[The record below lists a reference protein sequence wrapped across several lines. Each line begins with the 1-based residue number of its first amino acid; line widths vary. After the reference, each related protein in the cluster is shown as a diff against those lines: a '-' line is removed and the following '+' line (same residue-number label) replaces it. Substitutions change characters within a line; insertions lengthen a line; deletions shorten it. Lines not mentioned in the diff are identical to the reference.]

1 MPSDLGRMVRI
12 SSPATE
18 MTLFT
23 SEARMTPGSSRERRI
38 ILAAALTALALVAL
52 DQITKTLV
60 LHRIGLHERITV
72 IPGFFDLTHLTNKG
86 AAWGMFHNLPWIPF
100 AISIAA
106 FVLLIVFLR
115 KLAAGWPERCFAL
128 LMVASGIAGNCTDRL
143 WHGAVI
149 DFLRF
154 HWGDVAE
161 WPSFNV
167 ADSAICCGVA
177 LFVISSFFRPEN
189 KSEAKRDDSGGTAK
203 SA

>member
-1 MPSDLGRMVRI
+1 MKF
-12 SSPATE
+12 
-18 MTLFT
+18 FT
-23 SEARMTPGSSRERRI
+23 AEARMTPGSSRERRI
-38 ILAAALTALALVAL
+38 ILAAAVTAVALVIL
-52 DQITKTLV
+52 DQVTKTLV
-60 LHRIGLHERITV
+60 LHHIELHDHITV

-86 AAWGMFHNLPWIPF
+86 AAWGMFHDLPWLPF

-106 FVLLIVFLR
+106 FVLLILFLR
-115 KLAAGWPERCFAL
+115 KLSAGWPERCFAL

-154 HWGDVAE
+154 HWRDLAE

-177 LFVISSFFRPEN
+177 LFVISSFFRPED
-189 KSEAKRDDSGGTAK
+189 KTEAKRNDGGDAAK

>member
-1 MPSDLGRMVRI
+1 MKFF
-12 SSPATE
+12 SP
-18 MTLFT
+18 
-23 SEARMTPGSSRERRI
+23 EARMTPGSARERRV
-38 ILAAALTALALVAL
+38 ILAAAIFALVLVIL
-52 DQITKTLV
+52 DQATKILV
-60 LHRIGLHERITV
+60 LRNIELHERVTV
-72 IPGFFDLTHLTNKG
+72 IPGFFDLTHVTNKG
-86 AAWGMFHNLPWIPF
+86 AAWGMFQNLPWIPF
-100 AISIAA
+100 GISIAA

-115 KLAAGWPERCFAL
+115 KLSSGWPERCFAL
-128 LMVASGIAGNCTDRL
+128 LMVMSGIAGNCSDRL

-154 HWGDVAE
+154 YWRNLE

-189 KSEAKRDDSGGTAK
+189 KSEAKQDDADNAAK

>member
-1 MPSDLGRMVRI
+1 MHLSVRHLF
-12 SSPATE
+12 PA
-18 MTLFT
+18 MMKLFT
-23 SEARMTPGSSRERRI
+23 SEANVAPGSVRERRV
-38 ILAAALTALALVAL
+38 ILAAALTALALVIL
-52 DQITKTLV
+52 DQVTKTLV
-60 LHRIGLHERITV
+60 IQRIRLHERIAV
-72 IPGFFDLTHLTNKG
+72 IPGFFDLTHVTNKG

-100 AISIAA
+100 AISIVA

-115 KLAAGWPERCFAL
+115 KLSCGWPERVFAL
-128 LMVASGIAGNCTDRL
+128 LMVASGIVGNCTDRL

-154 HWGDVAE
+154 HWQEVAE

-167 ADSAICCGVA
+167 ADSAICCGVT

-189 KSEAKRDDSGGTAK
+189 KSEAKRDDAGNVPK

>member
-1 MPSDLGRMVRI
+1 MK
-12 SSPATE
+12 
-18 MTLFT
+18 LFS
-23 SEARMTPGSSRERRI
+23 SEAQITPGSPRERRI
-38 ILAAALTALALVAL
+38 ILAAALTALALVIL
-52 DQITKTLV
+52 DQVTKTLV
-60 LHRIGLHERITV
+60 LHHIELHSRITV

-86 AAWGMFHNLPWIPF
+86 AAWGMFHDFPWIPF

-106 FVLLIVFLR
+106 LVLMLVFLR
-115 KLAAGWPERCFAL
+115 KLAGGWPERYFAQ
-128 LMVASGIAGNCTDRL
+128 LMVASGIVGNCTDRL

-154 HWGDVAE
+154 HWQDAAE

-177 LFVISSFFRPEN
+177 LYVISSFLRPET
-189 KSEAKRDDSGGTAK
+189 KPEEERDDAGDTPK

>member
-1 MPSDLGRMVRI
+1 MK
-12 SSPATE
+12 
-18 MTLFT
+18 LFS
-23 SEARMTPGSSRERRI
+23 SEARITPGSPRERRI
-38 ILAAALTALALVAL
+38 ILAAALTALALVIL
-52 DQITKTLV
+52 DQVTKTLV
-60 LHRIGLHERITV
+60 LRYIEPPNPAAHRITV

-86 AAWGMFHNLPWIPF
+86 AAWGMFHNFPWIPF

-106 FVLLIVFLR
+106 LVLMIVFMR
-115 KLAAGWPERCFAL
+115 KLAAGWPERYFAL
-128 LMVASGIAGNCTDRL
+128 LMVASGIVGNCTDRL

-154 HWGDVAE
+154 HWQNKVE

-177 LFVISSFFRPEN
+177 LFVISSFFRPEPKN
-189 KSEAKRDDSGGTAK
+189 EGKQDDAGDAQK

>member
-1 MPSDLGRMVRI
+1 
-12 SSPATE
+12 
-18 MTLFT
+18 
-23 SEARMTPGSSRERRI
+23 MTPGSPRERRV
-38 ILAAALTALALVAL
+38 ILAAALTAFILVIL
-52 DQITKTLV
+52 DQVTKTLV
-60 LHRIGLHERITV
+60 LHYIEPPNPAAHRITV

-86 AAWGMFHNLPWIPF
+86 AAWGMFQNFPWIPF

-106 FVLLIVFLR
+106 LVLMILFLR
-115 KLAAGWPERCFAL
+115 KLAAGWPERVFAL
-128 LMVASGIAGNCTDRL
+128 LMVVSGIVGNCTDRL

-154 HWGDVAE
+154 HWYDAAE

-177 LFVISSFFRPEN
+177 LYVISSFFRPET
-189 KSEAKRDDSGGTAK
+189 KPEGKRDDGGDAPK

>member
-1 MPSDLGRMVRI
+1 MKFFS
-12 SSPATE
+12 
-18 MTLFT
+18 
-23 SEARMTPGSSRERRI
+23 SEARMTPGSPRERRV
-38 ILAAALTALALVAL
+38 ILAAALAAVLLAVL
-52 DQITKTLV
+52 DQVTKILV
-60 LHRIGLHERITV
+60 LHHIGLHERITV

-86 AAWGMFHNLPWIPF
+86 AAWGMFHDFPWIPF
-100 AISIAA
+100 GISIAA

-115 KLAAGWPERCFAL
+115 KLSAGWPERCFAL

-154 HWGDVAE
+154 HWRDIAE

-177 LFVISSFFRPEN
+177 LFVISSFFRPEY
-189 KSEAKRDDSGGTAK
+189 KPEAKRDDPGNASK

>member
-1 MPSDLGRMVRI
+1 MKFFS
-12 SSPATE
+12 
-18 MTLFT
+18 
-23 SEARMTPGSSRERRI
+23 SEAQMQPGSARERRV
-38 ILAAALTALALVAL
+38 ILAAAGFAIVLAIL
-52 DQITKTLV
+52 DQVTKILV
-60 LHRIGLHERITV
+60 LRNIELHDRITV
-72 IPGFFDLTHLTNKG
+72 IPGFFDLTHVTNKG

-100 AISIAA
+100 GISVAA

-115 KLAAGWPERCFAL
+115 NLSSGWPERCFAL
-128 LMVASGIAGNCTDRL
+128 LMVVSGIAGNCSDRL

-154 HWGDVAE
+154 HWRNVAE

-167 ADSAICCGVA
+167 ADSAICCGVT

-189 KSEAKRDDSGGTAK
+189 KSGAKQDDTGNAAK

>member
-1 MPSDLGRMVRI
+1 MFVFVRTIFPSVMKF
-12 SSPATE
+12 
-18 MTLFT
+18 FT
-23 SEARMTPGSSRERRI
+23 TEARMTPGSSRERRI
-38 ILAAALTALALVAL
+38 IIAAAIFALFLAIL
-52 DQITKTLV
+52 DQTTKLLV
-60 LHRIGLHERITV
+60 LHHIDLHERITV

-100 AISIAA
+100 GISVAA

-115 KLAAGWPERCFAL
+115 KLSAGWPERCFAL
-128 LMVASGIAGNCTDRL
+128 LMVASGIVGNCTDRL

-154 HWGDVAE
+154 HWRNAAE

-177 LFVISSFFRPEN
+177 LFVISSFLRPEN
-189 KSEAKRDDSGGTAK
+189 KSEAKRDDAGDAAK

>member
-1 MPSDLGRMVRI
+1 MKF
-12 SSPATE
+12 
-18 MTLFT
+18 FT
-23 SEARMTPGSSRERRI
+23 PEARMTPGSARERQV
-38 ILAAALTALALVAL
+38 ILAAAVFALVLAIL
-52 DQITKTLV
+52 DQTTKILV
-60 LHRIGLHERITV
+60 LRNIELHDRVTV
-72 IPGFFDLTHLTNKG
+72 IPGFFDLTYVTNKG

-115 KLAAGWPERCFAL
+115 KLSAGWPERCFAL
-128 LMVASGIAGNCTDRL
+128 LMVAAGIAGNCTDRL

-154 HWGDVAE
+154 HWRDLAE

-177 LFVISSFFRPEN
+177 LFVISSFLRPEN
-189 KSEAKRDDSGGTAK
+189 KSEAKRNDGGDAAK

>member
-1 MPSDLGRMVRI
+1 MKYFS
-12 SSPATE
+12 
-18 MTLFT
+18 
-23 SEARMTPGSSRERRI
+23 SEARITPGSPRECRI
-38 ILAAALTALALVAL
+38 ILAAALTSLALAIL
-52 DQITKTLV
+52 DQTTKTLV
-60 LHRIGLHERITV
+60 LHYIEPPDPATHRITV

-86 AAWGMFHNLPWIPF
+86 AAWGMFHNFPWLPF

-106 FVLLIVFLR
+106 LVLMIVFLR
-115 KLAAGWPERCFAL
+115 KLAAGWPERYFAL
-128 LMVASGIAGNCTDRL
+128 LMVVSGIVGNCTDRV

-154 HWGDVAE
+154 HWQNKVE

-177 LFVISSFFRPEN
+177 LYVISSFFRPET
-189 KSEAKRDDSGGTAK
+189 KPEEKRDDVGDAQK

>member
-1 MPSDLGRMVRI
+1 MK
-12 SSPATE
+12 
-18 MTLFT
+18 LFT
-23 SEARMTPGSSRERRI
+23 SEAQTTPGSPRERRI
-38 ILAAALTALALVAL
+38 ILAAALTALALVIL
-52 DQITKTLV
+52 DQVTKTLV
-60 LHRIGLHERITV
+60 LHYIDPPNPAAHRITV

-86 AAWGMFHNLPWIPF
+86 AAWGMFHNFPWIPF

-106 FVLLIVFLR
+106 LVLMIVFLR
-115 KLAAGWPERCFAL
+115 KLAAGWPERYFAL
-128 LMVASGIAGNCTDRL
+128 LMVVSGIVGNCTDRL

-154 HWGDVAE
+154 HWRDAAE

-177 LFVISSFFRPEN
+177 LYVISSFFRPET
-189 KSEAKRDDSGGTAK
+189 KPEGKRDDAGDTPK

>member
-1 MPSDLGRMVRI
+1 MV
-12 SSPATE
+12 
-18 MTLFT
+18 LFKP
-23 SEARMTPGSSRERRI
+23 EARMTPGSPRERRV
-38 ILAAALTALALVAL
+38 ILAAALFALFLAIL
-52 DQITKTLV
+52 DQATKIVV

-86 AAWGMFHNLPWIPF
+86 AAWGMFHDLPWIPF
-100 AISIAA
+100 GISVAA

-115 KLAAGWPERCFAL
+115 KLSSGWPERCFAL
-128 LMVASGIAGNCTDRL
+128 LMVAAGIAGNCTDRL

-154 HWGDVAE
+154 HWRNVAE

-177 LFVISSFFRPEN
+177 LFVLSSFLRPET
-189 KSEAKRDDSGGTAK
+189 KSEAKRDVAGDAAK

>member
-1 MPSDLGRMVRI
+1 MK
-12 SSPATE
+12 
-18 MTLFT
+18 LFS
-23 SEARMTPGSSRERRI
+23 SEARITPGSPRERRI
-38 ILAAALTALALVAL
+38 IFAAALTALALAIREQV
-52 DQITKTLV
+52 TKTLV
-60 LHRIGLHERITV
+60 LHNIELHRRLKV

-86 AAWGMFHNLPWIPF
+86 AAWGMFHNFPWLPF

-106 FVLLIVFLR
+106 FVLMLVFLR
-115 KLAAGWPERCFAL
+115 KLAAGWPERYFAL
-128 LMVASGIAGNCTDRL
+128 LMVASGIVGNCTDRL

-154 HWGDVAE
+154 HWQNKVE

-177 LFVISSFFRPEN
+177 LFVISSFFRPETKN
-189 KSEAKRDDSGGTAK
+189 EGKRDDAGDARK

>member
-1 MPSDLGRMVRI
+1 
-12 SSPATE
+12 
-18 MTLFT
+18 
-23 SEARMTPGSSRERRI
+23 MTPGSSRERHVV
-38 ILAAALTALALVAL
+38 LAAAVLALVLVVL
-52 DQITKTLV
+52 DQTTKILV
-60 LHRIGLHERITV
+60 LRNIGLHERITV

-86 AAWGMFHNLPWIPF
+86 AAWGMFGKLPWVPF
-100 AISIAA
+100 GISIAA
-106 FVLLIVFLR
+106 FILLIVFLR
-115 KLAAGWPERCFAL
+115 KLSSGWPERCFAL
-128 LMVASGIAGNCTDRL
+128 LMVMSGIAGNCSDRI

-177 LFVISSFFRPEN
+177 LFVISSFIRPET
-189 KSEAKRDDSGGTAK
+189 KSEAKRDDAGDAAK

>member
-1 MPSDLGRMVRI
+1 MK
-12 SSPATE
+12 
-18 MTLFT
+18 LFT
-23 SEARMTPGSSRERRI
+23 AEARMTPGSSRERHVA
-38 ILAAALTALALVAL
+38 LAAALFALVLVIL
-52 DQITKTLV
+52 DQVTKVLV
-60 LHRIGLHERITV
+60 QNRIGLHERITV

-86 AAWGMFHNLPWIPF
+86 AAWGMFHSLPWIPF
-100 AISIAA
+100 GISVAA

-115 KLAAGWPERCFAL
+115 KLSAGWPERCFAL

-154 HWGDVAE
+154 HWRDVAE

-177 LFVISSFFRPEN
+177 LFVISSFFRPED
-189 KSEAKRDDSGGTAK
+189 KTKAKRDDAGDAAK